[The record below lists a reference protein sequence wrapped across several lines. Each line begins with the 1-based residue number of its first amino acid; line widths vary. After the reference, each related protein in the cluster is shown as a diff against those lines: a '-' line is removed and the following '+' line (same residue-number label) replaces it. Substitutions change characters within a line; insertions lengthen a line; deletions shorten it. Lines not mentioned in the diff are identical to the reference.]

1 MSKRKQDRNGLLWGN
16 DTYWATGAYNTRLF
30 QMYRQQIMELALV
43 RFRWVNLPESC
54 DERYL
59 EWTLLTQGIATI
71 AYPRKQPGVFY
82 STQVAYASP
91 LNVYDNPTRWQS
103 IGNNGWRFTASNR
116 TGVLVWDNRYRI
128 PIIDWVD
135 IWARE
140 LVDIMRTMQMN
151 RMHQKIPF
159 ILKGPQEKRL
169 DMINLYKQVAGGEPA
184 VIATNGIETIDMS
197 VLKTDVPYLGAE
209 LFSAWQNQWNTIY
222 QGLGID
228 NLPFKQERQ
237 IEDEVKSQTMPTQ
250 LMALNPLEARR
261 EACHKLNERF
271 PQYFPEPLDV
281 VWRQDNE
288 SDNYNL
294 LHNLETQ
301 LEEDDSNDQS
311 SNMPSME

>member
-1 MSKRKQDRNGLLWGN
+1 MSKSKRNRNGLMWGQ

-43 RFRWVNLPESC
+43 RFQWLNLPATC

-59 EWTLLTQGIATI
+59 EWTLLTQGVATI

-91 LNVYDNPTRWQS
+91 LNVYDNPTKWQS
-103 IGNNGWRFTASNR
+103 IGNNGWRFAASNR
-116 TGVLVWDNRYRI
+116 TGVLVWDNRYRV

-151 RMHQKIPF
+151 RMHQKIPY
-159 ILKGPQEKRL
+159 ILKGPQEKKL

-184 VIATNGIETIDMS
+184 VIGTNGLDVIDMT
-197 VLKTDVPYLGAE
+197 VLQTNVPYIGAD
-209 LFSAWQNQWNTIY
+209 LYSAWQNQWNAIY
-222 QGLGID
+222 QGLGIS

-237 IEDEVKSQTMPTQ
+237 IEDEVKSQNMPTQ
-250 LMALNPLEARR
+250 LMALDPLEARR
-261 EACHKLNERF
+261 EACDKLNERF
-271 PQYFPEPLDV
+271 PDLFGDAPLSV

-288 SDNYNL
+288 SDNYNYL
-294 LHNLETQ
+294 NNIQEM
-301 LEEDDSNDQS
+301 EEQDDSS
-311 SNMPSME
+311 ESEPLA

>member
-1 MSKRKQDRNGLLWGN
+1 MSKRNRNDRNGLLWGN

-43 RFRWVNLPESC
+43 RFEWVNLPASC

-91 LNVYDNPTRWQS
+91 LNVYDNPTRWKS
-103 IGNNGWRFTASNR
+103 IGNNGWRFDVTPSR
-116 TGVLVWDNRYRI
+116 GVLVWDNRYRV

-151 RMHQKIPF
+151 RMHQKIPYIF
-159 ILKGPQEKRL
+159 KGPQEKKF
-169 DMINLYKQVAGGEPA
+169 DMQNLYQQVAGGEPA
-184 VIATNGIETIDMS
+184 VIATNGIETIDMD
-197 VLKTDVPYLGAE
+197 VLSTGVPFIGNDLY
-209 LFSAWQNQWNTIY
+209 SAWQNQWNTIY

-261 EACHKLNERF
+261 EACDRLNRRF
-271 PQYFPEPLDV
+271 PELFPEPIDV
-281 VWRQDNE
+281 VWRQDNT
-288 SDNYNL
+288 SQNYNY
-294 LHNLETQ
+294 LHNIQERM
-301 LEEDDSNDQS
+301 EDDSTDAETT
-311 SNMPSME
+311 ME

>member
-43 RFRWVNLPESC
+43 RFKWVNLPDSC
-54 DERYL
+54 NERYL

-116 TGVLVWDNRYRI
+116 TGVLVWDNQYRF

-301 LEEDDSNDQS
+301 LERNDGHDQS